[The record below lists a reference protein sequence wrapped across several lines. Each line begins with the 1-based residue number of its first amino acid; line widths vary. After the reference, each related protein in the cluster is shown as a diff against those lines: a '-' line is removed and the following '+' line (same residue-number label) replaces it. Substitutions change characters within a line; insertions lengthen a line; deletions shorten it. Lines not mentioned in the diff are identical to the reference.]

1 MKEKNCITS
10 LKREPI
16 TVPLKDDF
24 SAKGAHIIFRPGI
37 DLTEMIKTQTF
48 KKKTAGKVVAKN
60 ELPGENTGD
69 KMILMNNLS
78 TNGNIFENIRYLLA
92 YI

>member
-1 MKEKNCITS
+1 
-10 LKREPI
+10 
-16 TVPLKDDF
+16 
-24 SAKGAHIIFRPGI
+24 
-37 DLTEMIKTQTF
+37 MIKTQTF
-48 KKKTAGKVVAKN
+48 KKKTAGKMVAKN

-69 KMILMNNLS
+69 KMTLMNNLS